1 MKARRATAALLLGL
15 VSAGPAAAQ
24 RWVVDP
30 ARSSIAFES
39 AQAGTPV
46 RGRFGKWTADIRFDP
61 ARLAEARV
69 VVIVDLA
76 SATTGDRN
84 VDGQLPTG
92 DWFNIAAGAQA
103 RFVSSAITA
112 AGPGRYV
119 ARGTLAMKGVSVPVE
134 LPFSLSI
141 TGNSAVMQGQTQL
154 DRRAL
159 RIGMASDASAAWV
172 PFAVPVSIQ
181 VTARRAP

>member
-1 MKARRATAALLLGL
+1 MKARQAAVALLLGL
-15 VSAGPAAAQ
+15 GLAGPAAAQ
-24 RWVVDP
+24 RWMVDP
-30 ARSSIAFES
+30 ARSAIAFES

-46 RGRFGKWTADIRFDP
+46 RGRFGKWSANIRFDP
-61 ARLAEARV
+61 ARLSEARV
-69 VVIVDLA
+69 VVVVDLA
-76 SATTGDRN
+76 SASTGDRN
-84 VDGQLPTG
+84 VDGQLPSG
-92 DWFNIAAGAQA
+92 DWFNIAAGPQA
-103 RFVSSAITA
+103 RFVSSTITA

-119 ARGTLAMKGVSVPVE
+119 ARGTLAMKGISVPVE

-159 RIGMASDASAAWV
+159 LIGMASDASAAWV
-172 PFAVPVSIQ
+172 PFAVPVTVQ